1 MESQKQSLPSTLQNL
16 LPKVNVSKTERVLML
31 AAGGYLLY
39 KMFSKKDS
47 STSKMALGSGM
58 LLRGITG
65 YCPAYHAMET
75 LKDNKSTSSS
85 SSSSNVNIRVTS
97 EINKPIFQV
106 YAFWRNLENLPKFM
120 SHLASVEEI
129 DNVTSEWT
137 AKGPMGVGQISWKA
151 KIVKEEK
158 GELLSWKS
166 VEGSTIDNAGK
177 VVFKPSENGTIIDV
191 TISYRAQL
199 GTVGESAAK
208 LLNPYF
214 ESMVKEDIESLK
226 EYLESGQQ

>member
-1 MESQKQSLPSTLQNL
+1 MESQKQSLSTTLQNL

-85 SSSSNVNIRVTS
+85 SSNVNIRVTS

-129 DNVTSEWT
+129 DNVISEWT

-158 GELLSWKS
+158 GVLLSWKS

-191 TISYRAQL
+191 TISYRAPL

>member
-1 MESQKQSLPSTLQNL
+1 MESQKQSLPATLQNL

-39 KMFSKKDS
+39 KMFSNKES

-65 YCPAYHAMET
+65 YCPAYHAIET
-75 LKDNKSTSSS
+75 LKDTKSTS

-97 EINKPIFQV
+97 EINRPIFQV

-120 SHLASVEEI
+120 SHLATVEEI
-129 DNVTSEWT
+129 DNVTSAWT
-137 AKGPMGVGQISWKA
+137 AKGPMGVGQLSWKA
-151 KIVKEEK
+151 KIVREEK

-166 VEGSTIDNAGK
+166 VEGSTIDNVGK
-177 VVFKPSENGTIIDV
+177 VTFRPSANGTIIDV
-191 TISYRAQL
+191 VISYRAPL